1 MIESISYVTYNEET
15 DMPQHV
21 FLSYAREDS
30 VFAALWETKLV
41 REGYSVFRDTSS
53 ILGGAR
59 WQQEIEHAVKTSL
72 AVIVLVS
79 PSSADSQWVNNEC
92 SLARYSNRP
101 VIPVLIQ
108 FIDDLPWY
116 VKDLQV
122 EDATVDIEVAFGRVL
137 RSLPKPNLGLTLG
150 EARDAYLQR
159 ATLKSQHTID
169 AYRRSIELLFQFLQD
184 RSSVYRLPI
193 QKKSFVVADE
203 IPLSALGKD
212 DAPVLL
218 HFAQWLLSAG
228 TGINSD
234 RRPYKPATVELRI
247 SGVQNWLQYL
257 DDHGWLPAEF
267 QLARAKRIVQDEL
280 QGRTHQFTPPQPPDH
295 IEEVIYYYD
304 TLEPP
309 SRLRKPDID
318 AERLQ
323 RWETTRLRNRAL
335 LHALAET
342 GGRISEVLSLN
353 LADFPTRRLERGEV
367 LRVEVTGKGGHSYYL
382 RFLDSLPAVR
392 AYIEARGADL
402 RASAR
407 GDIPLF
413 VSHDPNY
420 DGKRMSRVVAWRV
433 VQRAA
438 RALGIRSITPHD
450 FRHWR
455 ATQLLNAGHPLDV
468 VQDYLGHRSVETTRA
483 YYAHTDPLRVDDAA
497 KNTRLPEP
505 EDQS

>member
-1 MIESISYVTYNEET
+1 
-15 DMPQHV
+15 MPQHV
-21 FLSYAREDS
+21 FLSYAREDQ
-30 VFAALWETKLV
+30 VFAALWESKLASK
-41 REGYSVFRDTSS
+41 GYSVFRDTSS
-53 ILGGAR
+53 IPGGAR
-59 WQQEIEHAVKTSL
+59 WQQKIEHAIKTSI

-79 PSSADSQWVNNEC
+79 PRSADSQWVNNEC

-101 VIPVLIQ
+101 LIPVLIQ
-108 FIDDLPWY
+108 FVDDLPWY
-116 VKDLQV
+116 IKDLQI
-122 EDATVDIEVAFGRVL
+122 EDATVDIEAAFGRVL
-137 RSLPKPNLGLTLG
+137 RSLPKPDLGLTLG

-159 ATLKSQHTID
+159 ATLKSPHTID
-169 AYRRSIELLFQFLQD
+169 AYRRAIELLFEFLGD
-184 RSSVYRLPI
+184 RSAVYRLPV
-193 QKKSFVVADE
+193 QKTPYVVADE
-203 IPLSALGKD
+203 IPLAALGQD
-212 DAPVLL
+212 DGPILL
-218 HFAQWLLSAG
+218 HFAQWMLSPG
-228 TGINSD
+228 SGRSD
-234 RRPYKPATVELRI
+234 DKRPYKPSSVELRI

-257 DDHGWLPAEF
+257 DDHGWLPPEF
-267 QLARAKRIVQDEL
+267 QLAKAKRIVQDEL

-304 TLEPP
+304 ALEPP
-309 SRLRKPDID
+309 PRLRKPDID
-318 AERLQ
+318 PERLR
-323 RWETTRLRNRAL
+323 RWDVTRLRNRAL

-353 LADFPTRRLERGEV
+353 LADFPARYLEKSEV
-367 LRVEVTGKGGHSYYL
+367 LRVEVTGKGGHTYYL
-382 RFLDSLPAVR
+382 RFLDSLPAIR

-402 RASAR
+402 RASLR

-438 RALGIRSITPHD
+438 RALGVRSITPHD

-483 YYAHTDPLRVDDAA
+483 YYARTDPLRVDDAA
-497 KNTRLPEP
+497 KSTRLPEP
-505 EDQS
+505 EDHS